1 MTSKA
6 KQAAVILAVAWPLA
20 IFVIDP
26 SYARARVRPTP
37 DPGAALFL
45 RKGCVACHSL
55 DTDPDAVGTLGP
67 DLSAI
72 GQQMPE
78 ARIRAI
84 IADPRSESATTSMP
98 ELDLTARQVDLLARF
113 IMATPPPAPTPTP
126 FRPRPKPTS
135 GF

>member
-1 MTSKA
+1 MTRKA
-6 KQAAVILAVAWPLA
+6 RQVVAILAVAWPLA
-20 IFVIDP
+20 TFASDP

-37 DPGAALFL
+37 DPGTVLFL
-45 RKGCVACHSL
+45 RKGCVACHTL

-67 DLSAI
+67 DLSEIA
-72 GQQMPE
+72 QRMPE

-84 IADPRSESATTSMP
+84 IADPMSESATTSMP
-98 ELDLTARQVDLLARF
+98 ELDLSASQVDVLARF
-113 IMATPPPAPTPTP
+113 IMATPKPVPTPTP